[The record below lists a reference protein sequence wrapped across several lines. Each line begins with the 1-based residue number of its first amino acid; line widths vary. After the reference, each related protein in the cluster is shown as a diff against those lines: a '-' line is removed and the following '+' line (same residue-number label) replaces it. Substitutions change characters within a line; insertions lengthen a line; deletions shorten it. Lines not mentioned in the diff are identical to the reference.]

1 MRSAPPP
8 DRREHDPTRRWS
20 RPPPAAVLRLTAGVC
35 EEAIQLAVRAAGDA
49 AAAAGWLPAPTF
61 SADHAFATDSHAARR
76 NAHIDANGL
85 VF

>member
-1 MRSAPPP
+1 
-8 DRREHDPTRRWS
+8 
-20 RPPPAAVLRLTAGVC
+20 VLRLTAGVC

-49 AAAAGWLPAPTF
+49 AAAAGWIPAPTF

>member
-1 MRSAPPP
+1 M
-8 DRREHDPTRRWS
+8 
-20 RPPPAAVLRLTAGVC
+20 L
-35 EEAIQLAVRAAGDA
+35 
-49 AAAAGWLPAPTF
+49 TF